1 MKLLNTCLLHY
12 AIVVGALLGAPLEG
26 ADTAGTD
33 QSGDSIWPRE
43 RYQDGNRLMIH

>member
-26 ADTAGTD
+26 ADTGTD